1 MKNPQHYVLVTLKY
15 HVWALIF
22 DHDPAQNLSSGFIAW
37 SCAAVITTTPRRH
50 IIGVLF
56 SV

>member
-1 MKNPQHYVLVTLKY
+1 MLVTLKY

-56 SV
+56 SVLWGNQ